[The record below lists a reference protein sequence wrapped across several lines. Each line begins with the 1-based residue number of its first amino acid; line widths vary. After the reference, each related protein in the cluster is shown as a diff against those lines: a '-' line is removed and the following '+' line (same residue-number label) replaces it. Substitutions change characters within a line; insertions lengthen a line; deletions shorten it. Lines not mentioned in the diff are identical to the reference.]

1 MRDKVADILDEI
13 HPVIEKPIEKT
24 GASHWEVATA
34 LIVELSGLSVASRL
48 EKDVLVGLLS
58 FLITTID
65 TSSAE
70 EQSPAETIH

>member
-13 HPVIEKPIEKT
+13 HPVIEKAIEKT

-48 EKDVLVGLLS
+48 EKDVLGGLLS

>member
-13 HPVIEKPIEKT
+13 HPVLEQAIKKT

-34 LIVELSGLSVASRL
+34 LVVELSGLSVASRL

-58 FLITTID
+58 FLINTID
-65 TSSAE
+65 TRSAE
-70 EQSPAETIH
+70 EQDPPATIH

>member
-13 HPVIEKPIEKT
+13 HPVIEKAIEKT

>member
-13 HPVIEKPIEKT
+13 HPVLEKAIETT

-34 LIVELSGLSVASRL
+34 LVVELSGLSVASRL

>member
-13 HPVIEKPIEKT
+13 QPVIQKAIEKT

>member
-13 HPVIEKPIEKT
+13 HPVIEKAIEKT

-34 LIVELSGLSVASRL
+34 LVVELSGLSVASRL

-70 EQSPAETIH
+70 EQDASSTIH

>member
-1 MRDKVADILDEI
+1 MKDKVADILDEI
-13 HPVIEKPIEKT
+13 HPVIEKAIEKT

-65 TSSAE
+65 TRPAE
-70 EQSPAETIH
+70 EQDASSTIH

>member
-13 HPVIEKPIEKT
+13 HPVIEKAIEKT
-24 GASHWEVATA
+24 SASHWEVATA

-65 TSSAE
+65 TRPAE
-70 EQSPAETIH
+70 EQDASSTIH

>member
-13 HPVIEKPIEKT
+13 HPVIEKAIEKT

-65 TSSAE
+65 TRPAE
-70 EQSPAETIH
+70 EQDASSTIH